1 MNANKCAFKRV
12 LLKLSG
18 EALAEKKIVV
28 ENGIEKEEVS
38 EIFDEQKLQIISE
51 AVKRALDMGVQMGI
65 VIGAGNIWRGKL
77 GVNVTRARADHMGML
92 ATTINC
98 LRFQDAL
105 EKIGVDAKVMTAIP
119 MDGFTETFQYKNA
132 IDYMENNKP
141 VIFACG
147 IGIPYISTDTA
158 TVVRACEIQA
168 DMILMAK
175 SVDGVYDKNPSVH
188 KDAKKYKKVSYD
200 ICLQNKLG
208 ATDITASALAEE
220 QKIDSYIFDLKD
232 PENIVRVVSGEE
244 IGTLVTY
251 EKMDAPIMY

>member
-1 MNANKCAFKRV
+1 MSTPAYRRV

-18 EALAEKKIVV
+18 EALKNDAASILDFAYMDTVV
-28 ENGIEKEEVS
+28 A
-38 EIFDEQKLQIISE
+38 QI
-51 AVKRALDMGVQMGI
+51 KRCVESGVQLAV

-77 GVNVTRARADHMGML
+77 GVDVTRARADHMGML

-105 EKIGVDAKVMTAIP
+105 EKVGVDAKVMTAIP
-119 MDGFTETFQYKNA
+119 MNGFTETFQFKNA
-132 IDYMENNKP
+132 IEYMENGKP
-141 VIFACG
+141 VIFAGG
-147 IGIPYISTDTA
+147 IGIPFVSTDTA

-175 SVDGVYDKNPSVH
+175 SVDGVYDKNPSEH

-200 ICLQNKLG
+200 ICLQKKLG

-251 EKMDAPIMY
+251 EKIEEPIMY

>member
-1 MNANKCAFKRV
+1 MNAQKCAYKRV

-18 EALAEKKIVV
+18 EALAEKKVIVKDGV
-28 ENGIEKEEVS
+28 EKEEVI
-38 EIFDEQKLQIISE
+38 EIFDSRKLQIISE
-51 AVKRALDMGVQMGI
+51 AVKKALDMGVQMGI

-77 GVNVTRARADHMGML
+77 GVDVTRARADHMGML

-105 EKIGVDAKVMTAIP
+105 EKVGVDAKVMTAIP
-119 MDGFTETFQYKNA
+119 MNGFTETFQFKNA
-132 IDYMENNKP
+132 IEYMENGKP
-141 VIFACG
+141 VIFAGG
-147 IGIPYISTDTA
+147 IGIPFVSTDTA

-175 SVDGVYDKNPSVH
+175 SVDGVYDKNPSEH

-200 ICLQNKLG
+200 ICLQKKLG

-251 EKMDAPIMY
+251 EKIEEPIMY